1 MHPTQQKLVEL
12 IDKEDISELSLR
24 EIGRRIGI
32 SNPQVVK
39 HHLEQLRKLNLK
51 TVKVPTVGKN
61 ILQNSI
67 SIDKITFDIPLL
79 GFANCGAPSFVAEET
94 ANGYLTV
101 SNSIVKSTPGLFAL
115 IAQGESMNAAN
126 INGNAISTGDY
137 VIVDSN
143 KRNPSSGDYVVSV
156 IDGYANIKKFHL
168 DKEHKQIALISES
181 KQEFPDIIIAAE
193 DFNQYMV
200 SGTVVR
206 VVKKIKVR

>member
-1 MHPTQQKLVEL
+1 MHPTQQKLIDL
-12 IDKEDISELSLR
+12 IDKEDISKLSLR
-24 EIGRRIGI
+24 EIGRRIEV

-51 TVKVPTVGKN
+51 SVQVPTLGNDVLK
-61 ILQNSI
+61 NSI
-67 SIDKITFDIPLL
+67 SIDRITFDIPLL
-79 GFANCGAPSFVAEET
+79 GYANCGAPSFIAEET

-101 SNSIVKSTPGLFAL
+101 SNSIVKSAPGLFAL

-126 INGNAISTGDY
+126 IAGNAISTGDY
-137 VIVDSN
+137 VIVDSK
-143 KRNPSSGDYVVSV
+143 KRSPKSGDYVVSV
-156 IDGYANIKKFHL
+156 IDGYANIKKFHS
-168 DKEHKQIALISES
+168 DAENKQIALISES
-181 KQEFPDIIIAAE
+181 KQDFPDIIIAAE